1 MNVGSANNTQMMAQM
16 RQMHQNVQQLRQ
28 DADTDGSS
36 GLNVDEFTALR
47 EQVSEVTGRTS
58 NVSNIEET
66 FSTIDA
72 DGSGELSKAELK
84 SHHQTMMEQRG
95 GPGGPPP
102 GGHPPPGG
110 QPPGAMMSSD
120 MQSMLLLLQEAGT
133 DENGEFSVE
142 TLVSS
147 ITAESEAAEET
158 EEGTVADLISS
169 EATDESEETD
179 DSSIVELLASD
190 TEDTEETEETDS
202 SASILDVLTDEEEAQ
217 AA

>member
-47 EQVSEVTGRTS
+47 EQVSEVTGRSS
-58 NVSNIEET
+58 NVSNIGET

-72 DGSGELSKAELK
+72 DGSGELSEAELK

-133 DENGEFSVE
+133 DESGEFSVE

-147 ITAESEAAEET
+147 ITAESEAAE
-158 EEGTVADLISS
+158 D
-169 EATDESEETD
+169 TD
-179 DSSIVELLASD
+179 DSSIVELLTSD
-190 TEDTEETEETDS
+190 TEDAEETES